1 MKDNQ
6 NYIVLLIF
14 IILLLGY
21 IYREN
26 SIPTKIENNKIN
38 TVLNHIIKNYVDSIN
53 THSLVENTIKETL
66 KNLDPHSVYMN
77 AEEVQSSMEMMQGSF
92 DGIGI
97 EFSIHRDTI
106 VIVNV
111 IPNGP
116 SEKKGLHSGERIIY
130 IENENVAG
138 VGITNQDVIKKLRGK
153 KGSKVNIGINSK
165 KDTLTRFLNIVR
177 DKIPLVSLDVAY
189 LIRPNIGYI
198 KLNRFSATTYKEFT
212 QELSILKKEN
222 NIKSLILDLRGNSG
236 GYLDQSIKILNQFFG
251 NKELLV
257 YTEGNSR
264 MKQEYFADNFGL
276 FQSGELCI
284 LIDEGSAS
292 ASEIVAGA
300 IQDNDRGIIVG
311 ERSFGKGLVQE
322 QIALN
327 DGSLIRLTVSRYYT
341 PAGRCIQKNYSQD
354 QEEYFSEMYIRD
366 LNENIDTL
374 EKFTT
379 NAGKTVYGGGGIM
392 PDHIVQSK
400 HDSLPSSLVYLY
412 TSDFFRELAFDY
424 VDLYRGKNYNFN
436 NFNINYNDK
445 KNILLQIETWLI
457 QELSSTLDEN
467 DLVQEM
473 KKNKQNILNRI
484 SALIIRQ
491 IFGWGE
497 MQMFLNQNDEVIATS
512 LSLLQNKL

>member
-1 MKDNQ
+1 MKYNQ
-6 NYIVLLIF
+6 NTVFLLI
-14 IILLLGY
+14 IIIILGY
-21 IYREN
+21 ISLKN
-26 SIPTKIENNKIN
+26 STPSKIENNKIN
-38 TVLNHIIKNYVDSIN
+38 TVLNQIMRNYVDSIN
-53 THSLVENTIKETL
+53 INSLIENTIRETL
-66 KNLDPHSVYMN
+66 KNLDPHSVYMDT
-77 AEEVQSSMEMMQGSF
+77 EEVQSSMEMMQGSF

-116 SEKKGLHSGERIIY
+116 SEKKGLQSGERIIS

-138 VGITNQDVIKKLRGK
+138 VGITNQDVIKKLRGE
-153 KGSKVNIGINSK
+153 KGSKVNVGVNSK
-165 KDTLTRFLNIVR
+165 KDTLTRFINIIR

-189 LIRPNIGYI
+189 LIRPSIGYI
-198 KLNRFSATTYKEFT
+198 KLNRFSATTYTEFKK
-212 QELSILKKEN
+212 ELSKLKKEN
-222 NIKSLILDLRGNSG
+222 NIKGLILDLRGNSG

-264 MKQEYFADNFGL
+264 IKHEYFADNFGL

-300 IQDNDRGIIVG
+300 IQDNDRGIIIG

-322 QIALN
+322 QITLS

-341 PAGRCIQKNYSQD
+341 PSGRCIQKDYSQD

-366 LNENIDTL
+366 INEDIDTL
-374 EKFTT
+374 KKFTT
-379 NAGKTVYGGGGIM
+379 TSGKTVYGGGGIM
-392 PDHIVQSK
+392 PDHIVQSTN
-400 HDSLPSSLVYLY
+400 DSLPSSLVYLY

-424 VDLYRGKNYNFN
+424 VDLYRRKNYNFN
-436 NFNINYNDK
+436 DFNINYTDK
-445 KNILLQIETWLI
+445 KNILLKIEEWLI
-457 QELSSTLDEN
+457 QELGSDINESN
-467 DLVQEM
+467 LVEEIRNN
-473 KKNKQNILNRI
+473 KKNILNRI

-491 IFGWGE
+491 VFSWGE
-497 MQMFLNQNDEVIATS
+497 MQMFLNQNDEVITTS